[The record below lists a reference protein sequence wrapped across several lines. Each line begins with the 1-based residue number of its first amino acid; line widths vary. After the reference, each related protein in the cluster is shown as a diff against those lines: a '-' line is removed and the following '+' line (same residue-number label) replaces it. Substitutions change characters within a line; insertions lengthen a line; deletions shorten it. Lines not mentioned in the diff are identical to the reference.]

1 MIRRPP
7 ISTRTAT
14 PVPYTTLFR
23 SMAASSPAQ
32 VKELREK
39 TGAGMMDCK
48 QALSQTEGDMEAA
61 VDWLRKK
68 GLAAAAK
75 KAGRVAA
82 EGLVGVSAKGG
93 VGAVVE
99 VNAERSEEH
108 TSELQSLMRISYA
121 VFCLKKKQTND
132 GKRKEMCYT
141 YYEITRR
148 T

>member
-68 GLAAAAK
+68 GLAAAAQ
-75 KAGRVAA
+75 KADRVAA
-82 EGLVGVSAKGG
+82 EGLVGVSAQGG

-99 VNAERSEEH
+99 VNAETDFVARNPDFPAFVRPVADVPTGVH
-108 TSELQSLMRISYA
+108 GTGAVTGQSGLVR
-121 VFCLKKKQTND
+121 VDT
-132 GKRKEMCYT
+132 
-141 YYEITRR
+141 
-148 T
+148 